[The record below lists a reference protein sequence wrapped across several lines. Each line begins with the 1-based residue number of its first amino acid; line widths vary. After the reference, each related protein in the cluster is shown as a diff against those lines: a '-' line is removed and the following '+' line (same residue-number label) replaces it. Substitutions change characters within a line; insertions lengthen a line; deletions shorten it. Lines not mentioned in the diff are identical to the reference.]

1 VVYNP
6 YIIVPL
12 ATWAVAQVAKFGIA
26 AIRGRVDFRYLYAS
40 GGMPS
45 VHSAVVSSLAVTALL
60 VDGFGSHLFGFTVIF
75 AAVVMY
81 DSFGVRRS
89 TGEQAVALNMLFD
102 NLERNKFKMDTKP
115 PKIREILGHQP
126 REVVAGAITGTALAG
141 VFNYTYL
148 GQFGD
153 FMRAIPTR
161 YEIWAYAALFA
172 VLIIGGVI
180 AGWAMKARYPKSKVM
195 KRFRRR
201 IFTAAQ
207 TTGWLGLVMLVFVYE
222 HASYLAWRLWPLTV
236 IAIGLAWAV
245 LIVTGPG
252 KAVPAG
258 LAAEMTQARKRKWLN
273 FGRKSR

>member
-60 VDGFGSHLFGFTVIF
+60 VDGYASHLFGFTVIF

-89 TGEQAVALNMLFD
+89 VGEQAVALNILLE
-102 NLERNKFKMDTKP
+102 NLERNKFRTDTKLTRV
-115 PKIREILGHQP
+115 REILGHEP
-126 REVVAGAITGTALAG
+126 REVVAGAITGIVLAG

-148 GQFGD
+148 GQFGE
-153 FMRAIPTR
+153 FLRATPTR

-172 VLIIGGVI
+172 VLILGGLVT
-180 AGWAMKARYPKSKVM
+180 GWALKARYRKSKVM
-195 KRFRRR
+195 KRFRKRV
-201 IFTAAQ
+201 FTAAQ
-207 TTGWLGLVMLVFVYE
+207 TTGWLGLIMLVFVYE
-222 HASYLAWRLWPLTV
+222 HASYLAWRLWPLAV

-245 LIVTGPG
+245 LIVTGPA
-252 KAVPAG
+252 KDVPAG
-258 LAAEMTQARKRKWLN
+258 LAAEMTQARKKKWLK
-273 FGRKSR
+273 FGSKSR